1 MTLSGK
7 LIYLAVVLVVFALA
21 MTFRMA
27 IEGAMLKIFM
37 ALSGGLADLEGPLS
51 TKNYIIGFFEKW
63 GGAPGRR
70 STISGTTRSL
80 LGETRQRAF

>member
-27 IEGAMLKIFM
+27 IEGAMLKVFM
-37 ALSGGLADLEGPLS
+37 ALSGAWL
-51 TKNYIIGFFEKW
+51 
-63 GGAPGRR
+63 
-70 STISGTTRSL
+70 ISKVHYRLRIT
-80 LGETRQRAF
+80 